1 MNKLIWGSS
10 QAITSLLFFM
20 LQLSFLKSLDL
31 QLMALFSTL
40 FGVMNFCLLAIRR
53 SLLEVNQLDKTMPGF
68 VLYVAICFA
77 FLLICIPIAFLIK
90 IDVLILLCITLFLFD
105 QLVLDTLRFSDP
117 QNHKWYIAVQIVS
130 VVLAV
135 FLTLADVGAS
145 QIILILALL
154 QFVFCVLCS
163 SRGKRVSLNLKE
175 SIALF
180 NFTRFID
187 FAINS
192 GFGFFLPLLT
202 FIFLNADAVG
212 ALRTSQNFLTL
223 GSMFASALYYSALMG
238 ENVRKI
244 PKVMFFIPSLILSGL
259 VTILT
264 FFVSPSVVG
273 RMFGPYFYESV
284 PLTLLLVVALVPT
297 IWVFTMNAVLVNAK
311 EFRFLFKTHSVSL
324 IFLAFGSSIGFY
336 FFGIIAYGFFA
347 VFCAAV
353 EAYYIKRFL
362 KVRYAS
368 EIAGYQ
374 SMATPK

>member
-1 MNKLIWGSS
+1 MNKLLWGSS
-10 QAITSLLFFM
+10 QAITSLLFM
-20 LQLSFLKSLDL
+20 ILQLLFLKSPDL

-40 FGVMNFCLLAIRR
+40 FGLMNFCLLAIRR

-68 VLYVAICFA
+68 VSYVAICFA
-77 FLLICIPIAFLIK
+77 FMLICLPIAFLIK
-90 IDVLILLCITLFLFD
+90 IDVLILLCTTLFLFD
-105 QLVLDTLRFSDP
+105 QLVLDTLRFSEP
-117 QNHKWYIAVQIVS
+117 QNHKLYIAVQAVS

-154 QFVFCVLCS
+154 QFVFCVLRS
-163 SRGKRVSLNLKE
+163 SRGKRASLNLKE

-202 FIFLNADAVG
+202 FILLNANAVG
-212 ALRTSQNFLTL
+212 ALRTSQNFL
-223 GSMFASALYYSALMG
+223 ALSSIFTSGFYYSALMG

-244 PKVMFFIPSLILSGL
+244 PKVMFFVPSLILSGV

-264 FFVSPSVVG
+264 LFVSPSVVG
-273 RMFGPYFYESV
+273 RMFGPYFYESI
-284 PLTLLLVVALVPT
+284 PLTLLLIVALVPT
-297 IWVFTMNAVLVNAK
+297 IWASTMNAVLVNSK
-311 EFRFLFKTHSVSL
+311 EFRFLLKTHSVSL
-324 IFLAFGSSIGFY
+324 IFLALGSSIGFY

-347 VFCAAV
+347 VFCAVV
-353 EAYYIKRFL
+353 EAYFIKRFL
-362 KVRYAS
+362 KICYGS
-368 EIAGYQ
+368 EIAGYK
-374 SMATPK
+374 SMVTPK